1 MSKLIIP
8 ENLAISESGFLFLQ
22 GTGETFTLNQ
32 VGKDIVDLIK
42 SKSTE
47 EEVIKELVDSY
58 NIDRST
64 VQKDLGD
71 FIAQLKH
78 YSILKEV

>member
-42 SKSTE
+42 SKSSE
-47 EEVIKELVDSY
+47 EEVINEIVELYD
-58 NIDRST
+58 IDKST

-78 YSILKEV
+78 FSILKEI

>member
-42 SKSTE
+42 SKSCE
-47 EEVIKELVDSY
+47 EEVINEIVELYD
-58 NIDRST
+58 IDKST

-78 YSILKEV
+78 FSILKEI

>member
-32 VGKDIVDLIK
+32 VGKNIVDLIK
-42 SKSTE
+42 SKASE
-47 EEVIKELVDSY
+47 EEVISEIVASY
-58 NIDRST
+58 EIDRTT

-78 YSILKEV
+78 YSILKEI